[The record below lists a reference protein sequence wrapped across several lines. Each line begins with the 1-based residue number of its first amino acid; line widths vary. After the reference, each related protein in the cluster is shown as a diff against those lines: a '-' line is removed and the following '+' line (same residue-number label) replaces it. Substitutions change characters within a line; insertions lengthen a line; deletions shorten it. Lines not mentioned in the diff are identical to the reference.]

1 MGSVFAHLLDT
12 MPFVVGVH
20 AARRQSGASGDMSAA
35 QIWPYIQAIPKTA
48 DHTVPGPPVPSSS
61 TDRTARRLWSFSHAA
76 GTPNRLSAIR
86 CRVRDTGYKTQVVLD
101 SLEWGELSGSTIH
114 PRVRVVTEDGRTL
127 NLPLEPRFVH
137 SKYIMT
143 GGWMGEGESH
153 WFPLEVYLD
162 QGLVIAFAYD
172 IAGDTVNPFAPAA
185 DDPSEAALQQYLGG
199 PGGCSPDSETD
210 RWVRRAMNGDFMP
223 RSSDPRGSR
232 ASVATGGT
240 ARVTV
245 TPPRVLV
252 AIAFSVARE
261 RPDFEPGGIVGMAR
275 MKPHVMIRA
284 TIPMRSMHLAAKFTR
299 PARTTALDQG
309 DGTVP
314 GNCCEAYPEIK
325 NLLVAD
331 MNENPWG
338 PNEAFKPFWSG
349 TFSYYEVDPERR
361 LRDHVLHVVRRSFPS
376 RRTVTGCG
384 VRDLPDSPE
393 DLVDIE
399 KLPRQ
404 GEFDNIHVAPRLR
417 LNATHMMDS
426 IGDTYVPIPI
436 DPARMRLD
444 PIAMAP
450 FCSHDCFHMH
460 WRWSPEARRWS
471 HGWGDT
477 SEGPYAV
484 PGAPLVPANHDVD
497 LVIHGPSTF
506 SYVEHAHPTR
516 SVSEDA
522 TRTIRPNAWQYFLH
536 AGAAYA
542 QGVVDWR
549 NATRLAAEARTY
561 VSSRAFWSSSRRMMT
576 STDTPAVL
584 YWNLRFF
591 AHQGS
596 QGYEAREWLQISQR
610 DVDRA
615 RWG

>member
-1 MGSVFAHLLDT
+1 MGSVFAHLLET
-12 MPFVVGVH
+12 MPFVVGIH
-20 AARRQSGASGDMSAA
+20 AARRASGAPGDMSPA

-48 DHTVPGPPVPSSS
+48 DHTVPSPPVPTDSSEPP
-61 TDRTARRLWSFSHAA
+61 TRRLWSFSHAA
-76 GTPNRLSAIR
+76 GTPHRLSAIR

-101 SLEWGELSGSTIH
+101 SLEWGELDGSAIH
-114 PRVRVVTEDGRTL
+114 PRVRVVTEDNRTL

-137 SKYIMT
+137 SKWIVT
-143 GGWMGEGESH
+143 GGWMGQGESH
-153 WFPLEVYLD
+153 WFPLEVHLD

-172 IAGDTVNPFAPAA
+172 LAGDAVNPYTPAA
-185 DDPSEAALQQYLGG
+185 DDPSEVALQNYLGG
-199 PGGCSPDSETD
+199 PAGCADSETD
-210 RWVRRAMNGDFMP
+210 RWVRRAMSSDFMP
-223 RSSDPRGSR
+223 RQSDPRASR
-232 ASVATGGT
+232 AAVSTGGT

-245 TPPRVLV
+245 APPRVLV

-284 TIPMRSMHLAAKFTR
+284 TIPLRSMHVAAKFTR
-299 PARTTALDQG
+299 PARTTVLDQG
-309 DGTVP
+309 NGTVR
-314 GNCCEAYPEIK
+314 GNCCEAYDEIK

-338 PNEAFKPFWSG
+338 PNQAFKPFWSG

-361 LRDHVLHVVRRSFPS
+361 LRDHVLHVVRRSFPA

-393 DLVDIE
+393 DLTDIE

-417 LNATHMMDS
+417 LNATHVMVVVG
-426 IGDTYVPIPI
+426 GDVVTMPIN
-436 DPARMRLD
+436 PARMRLD
-444 PIAMAP
+444 PVAMAP

-471 HGWGDT
+471 HGWGDS
-477 SEGPYAV
+477 SEGPYAI

-497 LVIHGPSTF
+497 LVIHGPNAF
-506 SYVEHAHPTR
+506 SYIEHAHPTHT
-516 SVSEDA
+516 VAEDM
-522 TRTIRPNAWQYFLH
+522 TRTIRANTWQYFVH

-549 NATRLAAEARTY
+549 NMTRLAAETRTF
-561 VSSRAFWSSSRRMMT
+561 VSSCAFLNGSQT
-576 STDTPAVL
+576 PLNTLNTPAVL

-591 AHQGS
+591 AHVADDRQ
-596 QGYEAREWLQISQR
+596 YEAREWLQISQR